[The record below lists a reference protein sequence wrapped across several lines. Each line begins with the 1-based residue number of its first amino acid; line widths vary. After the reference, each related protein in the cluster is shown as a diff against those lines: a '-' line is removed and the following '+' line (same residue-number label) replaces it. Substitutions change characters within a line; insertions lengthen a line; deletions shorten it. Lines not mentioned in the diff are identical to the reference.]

1 MKKIISKN
9 TKLLFL
15 LILFSI
21 SIIGYSDPPGPPGGS
36 SGTGN
41 IDDNRNGRG
50 APIGSGLLLL
60 IGLGG
65 IYGGYK
71 IKKVKSVI

>member
-1 MKKIISKN
+1 MIN
-9 TKLLFL
+9 KLLNSIRNVCFTLIVL
-15 LILFSI
+15 LSYQGFAQA
-21 SIIGYSDPPGPPGGS
+21 PPPPGGS

-50 APIGSGLLLL
+50 APIGSGLLLF

-71 IKKVKSVI
+71 IKKENQ

>member
-1 MKKIISKN
+1 MKKIIFKN
-9 TKLLFL
+9 TKFLFL
-15 LILFSI
+15 LILFSVTN
-21 SIIGYSDPPGPPGGS
+21 IGYCDPPGPPGGS

-65 IYGGYK
+65 VYGGYN
-71 IKKVKSVI
+71 IKKRS